1 MAISPETLT
10 LTATLRTTLDAVVD
24 DETRRTVAA
33 WVRAWDQLAGDWEAA
48 AAQVTA
54 RADRVTTAE
63 LARLDRVTAALE
75 HTAEQLGRLLGAT
88 QVGATGAAADL
99 VELVHQLTPASSPP
113 SSPPPPAPP
122 PPSPS
127 GSTG

>member
-1 MAISPETLT
+1 M
-10 LTATLRTTLDAVVD
+10 
-24 DETRRTVAA
+24 
-33 WVRAWDQLAGDWEAA
+33 RAWDQLAGDWEAA